1 MLTSTSAGE
10 SGSNGSTC
18 SDCRKIKVPEV
29 QMTPS
34 IPGQENVT
42 HIPSAIEREL
52 EGRMGGG
59 VVDTK
64 EMTEQVKQERQ
75 QKLMQLMQMDFPPKK
90 AYYALK
96 RAKYDLNCAVT
107 ALTNDGAG
115 AEGGAAAEEAP
126 KKGLFKR
133 LFS

>member
-59 VVDTK
+59 VIDTK
-64 EMTEQVKQERQ
+64 
-75 QKLMQLMQMDFPPKK
+75 
-90 AYYALK
+90 
-96 RAKYDLNCAVT
+96 
-107 ALTNDGAG
+107 
-115 AEGGAAAEEAP
+115 
-126 KKGLFKR
+126 
-133 LFS
+133 